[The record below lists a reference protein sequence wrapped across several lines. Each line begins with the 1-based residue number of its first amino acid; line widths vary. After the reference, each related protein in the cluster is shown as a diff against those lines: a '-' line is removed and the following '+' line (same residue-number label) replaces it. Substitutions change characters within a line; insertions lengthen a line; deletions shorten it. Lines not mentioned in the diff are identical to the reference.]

1 MFESLG
7 YDGKPEVSARKLLS
21 LPLAAAAQV
30 GVASMYA
37 IYSLFS
43 VEALP
48 PPTAWIAHLPVIPI
62 TLQGGSQHKD
72 PNEDRRAHHIAE
84 ARMTVPDTR
93 NLVPA
98 EQQGPESV
106 HSESA
111 GGTGGGPAIPGLEG
125 IPPIGDLGSQPT
137 RPIDIRPPILNVWE
151 VTPPKLMRQV
161 TPAYPPAALAMGLR
175 GRVILQVVVDE
186 NGRVSEVKVLGST
199 NPIFDG
205 AAMDAVRQ
213 WQYTRPI
220 ARSGQAVACYMTV
233 VVSFETR

>member
-7 YDGKPEVSARKLLS
+7 YDGKPEASARELLS

-30 GVASMYA
+30 GLASMYV
-37 IYSLFS
+37 IYSLFH

-48 PPTAWIAHLPVIPI
+48 PPTAWITHLPVIPI

-72 PNEDRRAHHIAE
+72 PNEDRRFHHIGE

-98 EQQGPESV
+98 QQQETESV
-106 HSESA
+106 HSEAA
-111 GGTGGGPAIPGLEG
+111 GGTGDGPAIPGLEG
-125 IPPIGDLGSQPT
+125 IPPIGDLG
-137 RPIDIRPPILNVWE
+137 RPIDVRPPILNVWE
-151 VTPPKLMRQV
+151 VTPPKLLRQV

-186 NGRVSEVKVLGST
+186 NGRVSEMKVLGST
-199 NPIFDG
+199 NPLFDG

-213 WQYTRPI
+213 WQYTRPT

-233 VVSFETR
+233 VVNFETR

>member
-7 YDGKPEVSARKLLS
+7 YDGKPEVSARRFLS

-30 GVASMYA
+30 GVASVYA
-37 IYSLFS
+37 IYSLFN

-48 PPTAWIAHLPVIPI
+48 PPTAWIAPFPVIPI
-62 TLQGGSQHKD
+62 SLQGGGRPKA
-72 PNEDRRAHHIAE
+72 PNESPRARRGKDAPMVAPN
-84 ARMTVPDTR
+84 TKG
-93 NLVPA
+93 LVP
-98 EQQGPESV
+98 PERQP
-106 HSESA
+106 EA
-111 GGTGGGPAIPGLEG
+111 ALGGTTDFARGGPGIPGLEG
-125 IPPIGDLGSQPT
+125 IPPIGDFGPQPT
-137 RPIDIRPPILNVWE
+137 SPIDIRPPILNVWE
-151 VTPPKLMRQV
+151 VTPPKLVRQV

-175 GRVILQVVVDE
+175 GRVTLQVVVDE
-186 NGRVSEVKVLGST
+186 NGRVSEVKVLGRT